1 MRHVDSELRSIIR
14 EMEPELNPG
23 VYVYSAAP
31 AGAELGGIDAIAL
44 IREREGWTVVAEEAE
59 IRRAGLPVLF
69 RAAWITLSVTSDL
82 HAVGFTAAF
91 SRALARRAHRLQR
104 NRGRPARPHL
114 RPVRPR
120 RARVGTAA
128 RAPAQRLTATRQC

>member
-23 VYVYSAAP
+23 VYVYSVAP
-31 AGAELGGIDAIAL
+31 AGAELRGIDAVAL

-91 SRALARRAHRLQR
+91 SRALADARIGCNVIAGAQHDHIFVPFDLAEPALALLRALQR
-104 NRGRPARPHL
+104 SA
-114 RPVRPR
+114 
-120 RARVGTAA
+120 
-128 RAPAQRLTATRQC
+128 